1 MRLDQ
6 NENGF
11 EQISPWPGC
20 PSRLALHSA
29 FFGDFLQ
36 VNNLQKNTLFLFF
49 FINVSSLESSS
60 STVRNVRSLPIPKLQ
75 SHMPKHLALWHPLL
89 FSQEAK
95 ATLISC
101 CTYSTYTVP
110 KNYDK
115 KRTDT
120 TVTPAITQTHKMP

>member
-1 MRLDQ
+1 MKMVLNKSRRGQ
-6 NENGF
+6 AV
-11 EQISPWPGC
+11 PPGLLYIQHFLVTSYKSIIFKK
-20 PSRLALHSA
+20 PH
-29 FFGDFLQ
+29 FFC
-36 VNNLQKNTLFLFF
+36 FF

-60 STVRNVRSLPIPKLQ
+60 ATVRDVRSLPIPKLQ